1 MAGCARTCGKMAAPR
16 RTQPADDTDSIC
28 VRRGHQSGH
37 LVECSV
43 YFPVHNKIIRR
54 VVFVILLLATVALVR
69 LWPDNSAKDATSFTP
84 AGKPR
89 QLAASASTV
98 EATPV
103 MSTAPVARGTAA
115 SDTPPRPQAAPVQI
129 DVRTPAT
136 VRSGESFQV
145 TVDLEA
151 HGGIRQLAFSVSYNQ
166 RVLQLLGASESTF
179 QQGGIPTEFGAEEP
193 SDGNI
198 LVKLDVNNGPALA
211 GAGSVI
217 FLQFQALKAGTS
229 PVTVH
234 SITFVESGSPR
245 TSTTP
250 SVHQGLVKVE

>member
-1 MAGCARTCGKMAAPR
+1 
-16 RTQPADDTDSIC
+16 
-28 VRRGHQSGH
+28 
-37 LVECSV
+37 
-43 YFPVHNKIIRR
+43 VHNKIIRR
-54 VVFVILLLATVALVR
+54 VVFAILLLAIVALVR
-69 LWPDNSAKDATSFTP
+69 LWPDKSAKDATSFTP
-84 AGKPR
+84 ADKPR
-89 QLAASASTV
+89 QLAASTSTV

-103 MSTAPVARGTAA
+103 MPAAPVARSTAVSGTPAGL
-115 SDTPPRPQAAPVQI
+115 QGVPVQI

-136 VRSGESFQV
+136 VQSGESFQV

-151 HGGIRQLAFSVSYNQ
+151 TGGIRQLAFSVTYNQ
-166 RVLQLLGASESTF
+166 SVLQLLGSSEGTLV
-179 QQGGIPTEFGAEEP
+179 QQRGAPTEFGAEEP

-198 LVKLDVNNGPALA
+198 LVKLDVNNGPAIA
-211 GAGSVI
+211 GAGSVV